1 MKRIIQNTS
10 ELIITAAD
18 QYWWGSG
25 WHSGYCCCQSLA
37 AKYASVF
44 VLHPQSTRGSHRY
57 VRIALGHTDHSQET
71 VRTFR
76 ASRQT
81 NKMWLRQCCRRTS
94 SCSIQ
99 AASTGVWRVSQLQPP
114 ACVCMCVGEC
124 VWAMYITLHIV
135 HMQTAEW
142 ELYTICA
149 AVWACGCSDRVHH
162 SGKDN
167 HKISDGNSV
176 PRWNM
181 HTRVACVLA
190 LCARVWAWL
199 KWLSALWSLW

>member
-25 WHSGYCCCQSLA
+25 WHSDYCCCQSSA

-71 VRTFR
+71 VRTFW

-99 AASTGVWRVSQLQPP
+99 TASTGVWRVSQLQPP
-114 ACVCMCVGEC
+114 ACVWVSVCERCTSHCISSTCKLLNESCTRSVQRFEPVGVLTGFTTVEKI
-124 VWAMYITLHIV
+124 ITKYLMVIV
-135 HMQTAEW
+135 CPGGT
-142 ELYTICA
+142 C
-149 AVWACGCSDRVHH
+149 
-162 SGKDN
+162 
-167 HKISDGNSV
+167 
-176 PRWNM
+176 
-181 HTRVACVLA
+181 TR
-190 LCARVWAWL
+190 AWHVC
-199 KWLSALWSLW
+199 